1 MYGFRFGPYIEHSL
15 EIRDGFAA
23 APDRPSHGMNFNWE
37 KLEFFLLK

>member
-23 APDRPSHGMNFNWE
+23 APDPPGHEMNFDWE
-37 KLEFFLLK
+37 KLESFRLN